1 MPNTDTLAA
10 NHGQNRSRGRAV
22 RSDSS
27 MISMP
32 VVSTPSRRVCSSP
45 DEGVVVLLMTAS
57 SRTRG
62 SGASTTRLVGRCEQ
76 PRVEVEAEPVRSA
89 AGQANRA

>member
-45 DEGVVVLLMTAS
+45 DEGVVVLLMTES
-57 SRTRG
+57 SRTGGPAASTG
-62 SGASTTRLVGRCEQ
+62 SGRHCPVATYSWSPQRLAVPDLDASC
-76 PRVEVEAEPVRSA
+76 
-89 AGQANRA
+89 

>member
-1 MPNTDTLAA
+1 MPKTDTLAA

-32 VVSTPSRRVCSSP
+32 VVSTPSRRVCSRP

-62 SGASTTRLVGRCEQ
+62 SGAKREKRGRCG
-76 PRVEVEAEPVRSA
+76 SA
-89 AGQANRA
+89 AGQANSD